1 MEVTGERAKDKRVM
15 AELDAALIYSP
26 APNVLPVLPKNG
38 MNVVRVRPGSYDATE
53 VN

>member
-26 APNVLPVLPKNG
+26 APNVLPKNG
-38 MNVVRVRPGSYDATE
+38 INVVRVRPGSYDATE